1 MGVVMIG
8 QEPVTI
14 RLHGPLGDK
23 YGGEHQFYIRS
34 PREAIDALDAN
45 YPGFRGDFLAV
56 GHYALLVDGD
66 WRNEEN
72 CPDVANAPISKELDI
87 CPIIEGRFDPV
98 TLIAGAITSLTGGAI
113 SGVAATVI
121 GGIITLGLLTGISLL
136 LAPKQKKVD
145 RDSGKDDNYMFS
157 GAENVT
163 EQGAPVPLVYGRCFV
178 GSVVVSAG
186 FEVAEGV
193 GGTTDDEYI
202 WPVVGDPMLM
212 SEKAPILTEGL
223 AAIRVAAEDGEHV
236 SPPYEQPDPFAVWP
250 KPRWVGE
257 NE

>member
-1 MGVVMIG
+1 MIG
-8 QEPVTI
+8 HEPVTV
-14 RLHGPLGDK
+14 RLHGPLGER
-23 YGGEHQFYIRS
+23 YGDLHQFYIRS
-34 PREAIDALDAN
+34 PKEAIDALDAN
-45 YPGFRGDFLAV
+45 YPGFRRDFLAIPT
-56 GHYALLVDGD
+56 YALFVDGD
-66 WRNEEN
+66 YRDESN
-72 CPDVANAPISKELDI
+72 CPDVANAPIGKELDI
-87 CPIIEGRFDPV
+87 CPMIEGRFDPV
-98 TLIAGAITSLTGGAI
+98 SLIAGAVTALSGGAI
-113 SGVAATVI
+113 TGVAATVV

-136 LAPKQKKVD
+136 LAPKQKKVN

-178 GSVVVSAG
+178 GSVVISAG

-202 WPVVGDPMLM
+202 WPTAETGFAMMSAPAPLSAGLRAVRQPPSDPDE
-212 SEKAPILTEGL
+212 SI
-223 AAIRVAAEDGEHV
+223 

-257 NE
+257 NS